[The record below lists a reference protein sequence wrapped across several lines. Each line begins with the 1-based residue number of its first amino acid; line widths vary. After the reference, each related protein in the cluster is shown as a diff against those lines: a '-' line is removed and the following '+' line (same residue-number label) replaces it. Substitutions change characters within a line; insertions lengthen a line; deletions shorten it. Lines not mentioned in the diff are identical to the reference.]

1 MQTLSPYLIFDG
13 NAATAFDFYKSVF
26 GGEFSFK
33 MKASD
38 TPPGEGN
45 KLDPAE
51 ADKLM
56 HICLPLPNGQMLQ
69 ASDMI
74 HSFCNGEVTS
84 FIQGNNQFICIRA
97 DNEAEARSLFEK
109 LSKGATIQVDMQP
122 MFWGDLFGQ
131 LTDQF
136 GIQWMIN
143 TPLEKKEDTA
153 NG

>member
-1 MQTLSPYLIFDG
+1 MQMLNPYLIFDG
-13 NAATAFDFYKSVF
+13 NASSAFDFYKSVF
-26 GGEFSFK
+26 GGDFSFK

-38 TPPGEGN
+38 SPPQGAQ

-74 HSFCNGEVTS
+74 ESFCNGNVS
-84 FIQGNNQFICIRA
+84 PFIQGNNQFICIRA
-97 DNEAEARSLFEK
+97 DNEAEARSLFGK
-109 LSKGATIQVDMQP
+109 LSENATIQMDMQP

-143 TPLEKKEDTA
+143 TALENKA
-153 NG
+153 AAPNS

>member
-13 NAATAFDFYKSVF
+13 NAAAAFDFYKSVF

-38 TPPGEGN
+38 TPPEEGKN
-45 KLDPAE
+45 LDPAE

-56 HICLPLPNGQMLQ
+56 HICLPLANGQMLM

-74 HSFCNGEVTS
+74 QSFCSGGAQAM
-84 FIQGNNQFICIRA
+84 IQGNNQFINIRA
-97 DNEAEARSLFEK
+97 DNEAEARRLFEK
-109 LSKGATIQVDMQP
+109 LSPGATIQVDMQP
-122 MFWGDLFGQ
+122 TFWGDLFGQ

-143 TPLEKKEDTA
+143 SALEKKEGTP

>member
-26 GGEFSFK
+26 GGEFSFV

-38 TPPGEGN
+38 TPPQGAA

-51 ADKLM
+51 NDKLM
-56 HICLPLPNGQMLQ
+56 HICLPLSNGQMLQ

-74 HSFCNGEVTS
+74 HSLCPENAASLV
-84 FIQGNNQFICIRA
+84 QGNNQFICIRA
-97 DNEAEARSLFEK
+97 ATEAEARALFEK

-143 TPLEKKEDTA
+143 TQLEK
-153 NG
+153 

>member
-26 GGEFSFK
+26 GGDFSFK

-38 TPPGEGN
+38 TPSQEGQQ
-45 KLDPAE
+45 LDPAE

-56 HICLPLPNGQMLQ
+56 HICLPLSSGQMLQ

-74 HSFCNGEVTS
+74 KSFCSDSVS
-84 FIQGNNQFICIRA
+84 PLVQGNNQFICIRA
-97 DNEAEARSLFEK
+97 ENEAEARSLFKK
-109 LSKGATIQVDMQP
+109 LSEKATIQVDMQP

-143 TPLEKKEDTA
+143 TSLENKA
-153 NG
+153 AAPNS

>member
-1 MQTLSPYLIFDG
+1 MAVFNPYLIFDG
-13 NAATAFDFYKSVF
+13 NAAAAFDFYKSVF
-26 GGEFSFK
+26 GGEFSFV

-38 TPPGEGN
+38 SADQSDQ

-51 ADKLM
+51 NNKLM
-56 HICLPLPNGQMLQ
+56 HICLPLPNGQLLQ

-74 HSFCNGEVTS
+74 YSYCNASTAP
-84 FIQGNNQFICIRA
+84 FNPGNNQYICIKA
-97 DNEAEARSLFEK
+97 DNEAEARSLYEK
-109 LSKGATIQVDMQP
+109 LSKGATIQCALQP

-143 TPLEKKEDTA
+143 TPLEKKAETDKI
-153 NG
+153 